1 MLNSFQNQSTP
12 FANSLAENIGKIV
25 ENRKMHDKIL
35 GVNIPLEKVV
45 EVKNDKT
52 VEVFLTGGYADFI
65 AGRLNREVIVDKHIV
80 LKGLNVI
87 LDINAK

>member
-1 MLNSFQNQSTP
+1 MINGTLF
-12 FANSLAENIGKIV
+12 E
-25 ENRKMHDKIL
+25 
-35 GVNIPLEKVV
+35 VNGFIEKYT
-45 EVKNDKT
+45 ENDKT
-52 VEVFLTGGYADFI
+52 AAVFLTGGYADFI